1 MVIVTSKT
9 VLPGQYGT
17 KRLLEKY
24 GDKLLAVRYKLD
36 TRRKRKLKTVEIVV
50 DEWELKEQDT
60 SHLPPNKTMHLRIEY
75 GEKDLG
81 LLIRNAGGFW
91 NKEQKYWELAY
102 GTVQQLGLEDRII
115 WE

>member
-1 MVIVTSKT
+1 MTIVTSKT

-36 TRRKRKLKTVEIVV
+36 TQRKKKLKTVEIVI
-50 DEWELKEQDT
+50 DEWEFEDQDKNQP
-60 SHLPPNKTMHLRIEY
+60 PPNKIMHLHIEY
-75 GEKDLG
+75 GEKELG
-81 LLIRNAGGFW
+81 LIVRNAGGFW

-102 GTVQQLGLEDRII
+102 GTVLQMGLEDRII